1 MNILEVRKLNIGF
14 NMYDRAMNRKHYPA
28 VFDLDIDV
36 KKGEIHAVAGSS
48 GSGKSLMAHAIL
60 GILPPN
66 ATVRAEMKFK
76 GEDLD
81 NKMLAKLRGDE
92 MAFVPQSVAYLDPL
106 MRVGDQLKIR
116 GSGDEEI
123 MSVIEMLGFEKKDL
137 KKFPF
142 QLSGGMARRILIA
155 NAMLSKAS
163 LIVADEPTPGL
174 SLDLAAEVLNHFR
187 TMANQ
192 GRGVLLITH
201 DIDLVCKVADRM
213 SVFYGGRILETLDT
227 ADFINGPEF
236 IKHPL
241 TKAFWRAL
249 PQNGFN
255 DTEMSAIEAEC
266 IKMGVEMPN
275 PEEFI

>member
-1 MNILEVRKLNIGF
+1 
-14 NMYDRAMNRKHYPA
+14 
-28 VFDLDIDV
+28 
-36 KKGEIHAVAGSS
+36 
-48 GSGKSLMAHAIL
+48 
-60 GILPPN
+60 
-66 ATVRAEMKFK
+66 
-76 GEDLD
+76 
-81 NKMLAKLRGDE
+81 
-92 MAFVPQSVAYLDPL
+92 
-106 MRVGDQLKIR
+106 
-116 GSGDEEI
+116 
-123 MSVIEMLGFEKKDL
+123 
-137 KKFPF
+137 
-142 QLSGGMARRILIA
+142 
-155 NAMLSKAS
+155 
-163 LIVADEPTPGL
+163 
-174 SLDLAAEVLNHFR
+174 
-187 TMANQ
+187 MANQ